1 MWERNPHLPP
11 RLARR
16 HTRCVSVN
24 REGRESKMDTK
35 FTGIAAMVVKAGE
48 SYVLLMPRNKNRAV
62 EVEVNGV
69 KRKFLETVTDG
80 VSTWSLKSPSHE
92 SCLSVAAFDD
102 FASVNTLVRENVEG
116 EGLVNFI
123 AVYRVQAVEPVK
135 GAKVVK

>member
-1 MWERNPHLPP
+1 M
-11 RLARR
+11 
-16 HTRCVSVN
+16 
-24 REGRESKMDTK
+24 ESKS
-35 FTGIAAMVVKAGE
+35 FAGIAAMVVKAGE

-102 FASVNTLVRENVEG
+102 FASVNTLVRENVDS

-123 AVYRVQAVEPVK
+123 AVYRVQPAEPVK